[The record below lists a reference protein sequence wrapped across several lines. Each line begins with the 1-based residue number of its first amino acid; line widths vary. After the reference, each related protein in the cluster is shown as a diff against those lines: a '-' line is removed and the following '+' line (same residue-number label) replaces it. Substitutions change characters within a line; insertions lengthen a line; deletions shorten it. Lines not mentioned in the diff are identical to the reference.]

1 LILHINGTT
10 KELPSDI
17 DNAANLLA
25 HLKLENKI
33 VIVEVNGSIIQK
45 GKHEAYP
52 IMDGDKVEIVH
63 FVGGG

>member
-1 LILHINGTT
+1 MNLQINGNDT
-10 KELPSDI
+10 EVPSNI
-17 DNAANLLA
+17 ENAANLLT

-33 VIVEVNGSIIQK
+33 VIVEVNGAIIEK
-45 GKHEAYP
+45 GKHGEAP

>member
-1 LILHINGTT
+1 LVLQINGNSTEVPNT
-10 KELPSDI
+10 VN
-17 DNAANLLA
+17 NAENLLM

-33 VIVEVNGSIIQK
+33 VIVEVNGTIIQK
-45 GKHEAYP
+45 GKHQEAP